1 MGNKNTNQ
9 LDLNIRIIFCIYC
22 FQEEIYEGN
31 ELDFETPKK
40 SKSSDNSIFYIK
52 KNVMEKLKDLFGY
65 KTFCNI
71 INDLNFLYALKNNAS
86 DFNDCLF
93 YKNAY
98 DTNVVKLLYTLLEN
112 NPEYINKIKNL
123 NLDEIIE
130 ELKKIDKE
138 DWKYEKEIYQKDN
151 KNEEIKLIKDFEIIN
166 EDIYY
171 LLFKKRDIDA
181 LMGNYIFGGKKMVIL
196 IINEEDV
203 KCLIGNLRRDGTFNY
218 EYLVDLNNIKLAEI
232 LMDKLIN
239 IGIKRIIED
248 INGKNKILKEENIT
262 IYKIIKNNNII
273 IYNNNINVINNYI
286 DDNYE
291 NIWSEQIKT
300 LILLSL
306 YQKKIHEINEQK
318 LVKVFLVNAICLEII
333 KFERINDLIKSNNKI
348 LNTINNINIKDLT
361 MKFIDEKIINELD
374 ENELKYCEQIIS
386 GTKEFRENIINILPY
401 EAVSEEIKLF
411 NSKNIKIFKNFLFV
425 PENLLEHFKNNFLVE
440 KVELKFSYIIINKK
454 DILIDHKQSIIYI
467 IKLENKDY
475 SYNIEYILD
484 FKKFDLNIIIND
496 FQFFEYEND
505 IYNKEID
512 DSPSPIFLK
521 DKIIGNCYKYKSGEK
536 DYNAFIDYSKYF
548 KSKVLII

>member
-1 MGNKNTNQ
+1 MENKNTNQ

-166 EDIYY
+166 EDIYN

-196 IINEEDV
+196 IINKEDV

-218 EYLVDLNNIKLAEI
+218 EYLIDLNNIKLI
-232 LMDKLIN
+232 
-239 IGIKRIIED
+239 
-248 INGKNKILKEENIT
+248 ILK
-262 IYKIIKNNNII
+262 
-273 IYNNNINVINNYI
+273 
-286 DDNYE
+286 
-291 NIWSEQIKT
+291 
-300 LILLSL
+300 
-306 YQKKIHEINEQK
+306 
-318 LVKVFLVNAICLEII
+318 
-333 KFERINDLIKSNNKI
+333 
-348 LNTINNINIKDLT
+348 
-361 MKFIDEKIINELD
+361 
-374 ENELKYCEQIIS
+374 
-386 GTKEFRENIINILPY
+386 
-401 EAVSEEIKLF
+401 
-411 NSKNIKIFKNFLFV
+411 
-425 PENLLEHFKNNFLVE
+425 
-440 KVELKFSYIIINKK
+440 
-454 DILIDHKQSIIYI
+454 
-467 IKLENKDY
+467 
-475 SYNIEYILD
+475 
-484 FKKFDLNIIIND
+484 
-496 FQFFEYEND
+496 
-505 IYNKEID
+505 
-512 DSPSPIFLK
+512 
-521 DKIIGNCYKYKSGEK
+521 
-536 DYNAFIDYSKYF
+536 
-548 KSKVLII
+548 